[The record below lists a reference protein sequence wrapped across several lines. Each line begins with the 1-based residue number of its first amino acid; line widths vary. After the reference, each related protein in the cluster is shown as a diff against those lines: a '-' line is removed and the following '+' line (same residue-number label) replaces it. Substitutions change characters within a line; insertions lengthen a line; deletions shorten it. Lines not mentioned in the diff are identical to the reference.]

1 MTAGLLAEMEN
12 HGCRASHAEVRGS
25 ITFILDRRETMTA
38 KVVGNPTVRYA
49 KGIVLIR
56 VLVGWVFLSE
66 GIQKFLFPA
75 ALGAGRFAKIG
86 ILAPQVM
93 APFVGAVEIGCGVLI
108 LIGLFTRWAALPL
121 LAVIVVA
128 LFTTKLPLLVKD
140 GIWSALHEARTDLS
154 MVLGLLF
161 LLIAGGGS
169 IALDATLSDRHVG
182 GSSSGGGAASGGL

>member
-1 MTAGLLAEMEN
+1 
-12 HGCRASHAEVRGS
+12 
-25 ITFILDRRETMTA
+25 MTA
-38 KVVGNPTVRYA
+38 KAEENPTDRYA
-49 KGIVLIR
+49 KYIVLIR

-86 ILAPQVM
+86 IPAPQVM
-93 APFVGAVEIGCGVLI
+93 APFVGAVEIVCGVLI
-108 LIGLFTRWAALPL
+108 LIGLFTRWATLPL
-121 LAVIVVA
+121 LIDIAVT
-128 LFTTKLPLLVKD
+128 LFTTKLPLLAKD

-169 IALDATLSDRHVG
+169 IALDAMLSARHAAGRFSDVKT
-182 GSSSGGGAASGGL
+182 SSGGS